1 MLDINYIRDNRQ
13 KVEDA
18 IKNKG
23 YTIDLD
29 EILQLDDARKE
40 LSQKTDILRQERNQI
55 SSQMKNGQPD
65 QALISRGKEIKQEL
79 SSLEEKL
86 S

>member
-40 LSQKTDILRQERNQI
+40 LSQKTDILRQ
-55 SSQMKNGQPD
+55 
-65 QALISRGKEIKQEL
+65 
-79 SSLEEKL
+79 
-86 S
+86 

>member
-65 QALISRGKEIKQEL
+65 QALISRGKAQV
-79 SSLEEKL
+79 S
-86 S
+86 

>member
-65 QALISRGKEIKQEL
+65 QALISRGKAQF
-79 SSLEEKL
+79 S
-86 S
+86 

>member
-65 QALISRGKEIKQEL
+65 QALISRGEAQF
-79 SSLEEKL
+79 S
-86 S
+86 

>member
-65 QALISRGKEIKQEL
+65 QALISRGKEIKQEYW
-79 SSLEEKL
+79 
-86 S
+86 